1 MTSPTKIG
9 AITNE
14 ISSFTK
20 NTPNQG
26 QVAKKIIPL
35 KKPSTKETQ
44 RITFKLHLR
53 SRSGIINN
61 GTVVIN

>member
-26 QVAKKIIPL
+26 QVAKKSIALKLRMYKSSWQSKIIRNL
-35 KKPSTKETQ
+35 
-44 RITFKLHLR
+44 I
-53 SRSGIINN
+53 IINY
-61 GTVVIN
+61 

>member
-35 KKPSTKETQ
+35 KKHSTK
-44 RITFKLHLR
+44 KLSELLLNYTYALDR
-53 SRSGIINN
+53 LKF
-61 GTVVIN
+61 VINKLYGT